1 MRVKKHL
8 VEIGLSLSCA
18 GAIRRCWCDPKMPLL
33 VDPTRRL
40 HLVTDE
46 KSLKALIQSVG
57 HPQPD
62 AFAGNL
68 RQVLAWTRS
77 GGPSGERDRA
87 KERDNWQQLV
97 DVQYVQA
104 DGSLGV
110 VAFVGKIGHKFKTMK
125 ESLHVTFAQGSL
137 ANLLNGSKPKLEKDD
152 LVWRLLPRPP
162 ACVQQLG
169 HGDTLVGLQAGV
181 ADSLLHEEPSLPDY
195 GARNA
200 FPCTSRESD
209 ISSTPHRTE
218 VSLGAFPASGSRC
231 TRWHRRPRA
240 IPRATLR
247 KRSF

>member
-1 MRVKKHL
+1 
-8 VEIGLSLSCA
+8 
-18 GAIRRCWCDPKMPLL
+18 MPLL
-33 VDPTRRL
+33 VDPTRQL
-40 HLVTDE
+40 HMVTDE
-46 KSLKALIQSVG
+46 KSLKAACDG
-57 HPQPD
+57 HPKP
-62 AFAGNL
+62 AVLAANL

-104 DGSLGV
+104 DGSLEV
-110 VAFVGKIGHKFKTMK
+110 VALVGKIGHKFKTMK

-152 LVWRLLPRPP
+152 LVWRLLPRPLQLASSSSATATHLW
-162 ACVQQLG
+162 ACR
-169 HGDTLVGLQAGV
+169 LVLQTACYMR
-181 ADSLLHEEPSLPDY
+181 SRRCQTDY

-218 VSLGAFPASGSRC
+218 VSLGAFPASGARC
-231 TRWHRRPRA
+231 TRCHRRPRA